1 MKIEH
6 IDLIE
11 KANENVEE
19 MKKNID
25 ALELVVSLLQTNF
38 QKTLKENEELKEENA
53 IYRKQLYDVDFT
65 KY

>member
-19 MKKNID
+19 MKKNLD
-25 ALELVVSLLQTNF
+25 ALELVISLLQTNF